1 MVMRV
6 AAMAAVLLL
15 SFFAWN
21 SYAQN
26 EDFAAWLQDMRA
38 EAAAAGISGPLLDEA
53 FADLQPLERVVE
65 LDRRQPEFTQRFE
78 DYIAQ
83 RVTDARIAE
92 GRRMLETY
100 PTWLKRIS
108 ERYGVQPRFLL
119 ALWGIESNYGR
130 HTGSFPVIQSLAT
143 LAYEGRRGAY
153 FRGELLEALRI
164 ADAGHIPL
172 SRMKGSWAGAMGQ
185 AQFMPSTFRNYAV
198 DGDGDGRIDIW
209 SSVPDVLAS
218 AANYLSRLGWSDDQ
232 TWGRAVRLP
241 KGFDESHAGL
251 TTSKSLSEWQR
262 LGVRRLDGSALPRR
276 DLNASLLLP
285 EGVAGPA
292 YLVYGNFRVLLTWN
306 RSTAFA
312 VTVGTLA
319 DRLIDP

>member
-15 SFFAWN
+15 WFFSGN
-21 SYAQN
+21 GYAQN
-26 EDFAAWLQDMRA
+26 EDFAVWLQDMRA
-38 EAAAAGISGPLLDEA
+38 EALAAGISPALLDEA
-53 FADLQPLERVVE
+53 FADLQPHERVVE

-83 RVTDARIAE
+83 RVTEARIAE

-108 ERYGVQPRFLL
+108 ERYGVQPRFLV

-130 HTGSFPVIQSLAT
+130 HTGNFSVIQSLAT

-164 ADAGHIPL
+164 VDAGHIPL
-172 SRMKGSWAGAMGQ
+172 ARMKGSWAGAMGQ

-218 AANYLSRLGWSDDQ
+218 AANYLSRLGWRDDQ

-251 TTSKSLSEWQR
+251 ATSKPLSEWQR

-276 DLNASLLLP
+276 DLSASLLLP
-285 EGVAGPA
+285 EGTTGPA
-292 YLVYGNFRVLLTWN
+292 YLVYGNFRVLMTWN

-319 DRLIDP
+319 DRLVEP